1 MKIRSEARIA
11 IALAFTLT
19 VGAWGCESA
28 KTKEAAE
35 PTQEPPEAEKTQERT
50 RATEEKGETYTP
62 EVKGK
67 RAKNWDASVAVGATS
82 GLTKP
87 KAVKAPAGPDLQ
99 MMRWVKEGEASRL
112 ELSFHDG
119 VAANVNPATAGETAL
134 KALGAAKGWP
144 LTRSPD
150 GSLSVLIARDGAARL
165 VRTGGEDVLAFP
177 ASAAIQGAAFSPD
190 GGALFLSDPQGKLR
204 VWKDVAGLT
213 EEVEGEVKLQDYM
226 ARLNGDF
233 RAVFGPMR
241 GGIWSGDG
249 PSVVYSE
256 PDGQLIHW
264 DVRKPSEASYVVKVD
279 GPPRSAALVGDTL
292 LVTSSTGQLRA
303 SSISRSDMLRWS
315 MKATGDLVAA
325 GADPEVFAALEGGT
339 LRVASMK
346 TGEALW
352 TKELGSGEPCGLAL
366 DTDTGRVAACVGGA
380 ITVASSKTGDAL
392 AHAKRDGE
400 RVVVALP

>member
-1 MKIRSEARIA
+1 MKKGAHTRITL
-11 IALAFTLT
+11 ALALA
-19 VGAWGCESA
+19 VGAWGCEE
-28 KTKEAAE
+28 KKEAADPAAE
-35 PTQEPPEAEKTQERT
+35 QPEGGQTAGAAE
-50 RATEEKGETYTP
+50 AAAPEEEGETYTP
-62 EVKGK
+62 ELKGE
-67 RAKNWDASVAVGATS
+67 RARGWDASVAVGAAS
-82 GLTKP
+82 GLAKP
-87 KAVKAPAGPDLQ
+87 AAAREPTGADLQ
-99 MMRWVKEGEASRL
+99 LMRWVKQGEASRL

-119 VAANVNPATAGETAL
+119 VAADINPAAAAQVPL
-134 KALGAAKGWP
+134 KALGEAKGWP

-150 GSLSVLIARDGAARL
+150 GALSVLVGSDGSARL
-165 VRTGGEDVLAFP
+165 VRTGGEDVIVFP

-213 EEVEGEVKLQDYM
+213 AEVEGEVKLQDYV

-241 GGIWSGDG
+241 GGIWSGEG

-279 GPPRSAALVGDTL
+279 GPPRSAALAGDTL

-315 MKATGDLVAA
+315 VKATGDLVAA
-325 GADPEVFAALEGGT
+325 GSDPEVFAALEGGT
-339 LRVASMK
+339 LRLASMK

-352 TKELGSGEPCGLAL
+352 TKELGEGEPCGLAL
-366 DTDTGRVAACVGGA
+366 DTGSGRVAACVGGQVT
-380 ITVASSKTGDAL
+380 IASTTNGDAL

-400 RVVVALP
+400 RVSVALP